1 MSKLLVANYK
11 MNGDL
16 KFYKSV
22 VKNFNKIKVKDT
34 KIVLC
39 PPFVYL
45 SNFKI
50 KNKHVS
56 VGSQDVAGESNK
68 KSTGQTSP
76 SMLKEFGVKYA
87 IIGHSERREI
97 GETDNMIALK
107 VKHVLENEI
116 VPIICVGE
124 QKKSSALDTIIQ
136 QVKIALTHVKEKHE
150 IVIAYEPVWAI
161 GSGEVPTNARIK
173 KVVKQ
178 ILETVKEM
186 GLNAKCL
193 YGGSVSEQNFLE
205 LIKTGVDGFLL
216 GGVSRDLDKFGKIIR
231 GVDCE

>member
-50 KNKHVS
+50 KNKHILI
-56 VGSQDVAGESNK
+56 GCQDIAEVNNK
-68 KSTGQTSP
+68 KSTGQISP
-76 SMLKEFGVKYA
+76 SMLKDFGVKYA
-87 IIGHSERREI
+87 IVGHSERRAI
-97 GETDNMIALK
+97 GETDEMVSLK
-107 VKHVLENEI
+107 VKQAVENGI

-124 QKKSSALDTIIQ
+124 QKKNSALEAVIQ
-136 QVKIALTHVKEKHE
+136 QVKIALTYVNGKDEV
-150 IVIAYEPVWAI
+150 VITYEPVWAI

-173 KVVKQ
+173 KVIKQ
-178 ILETVKEM
+178 IRETINEL
-186 GLNAKCL
+186 GLKAKCL
-193 YGGSVSEQNFLE
+193 YGGSVNELNYLE
-205 LIKTGVDGFLL
+205 IIKTGVDGFLL
-216 GGVSRDLDKFGKIIR
+216 GGVSRDLIKFGEIIR